1 MQDQDHM
8 IVISKF
14 KVNNET
20 LAQLRPSVT
29 TSFHCSESSTFV
41 PRNSTYLAGD
51 TREAN
56 LIMGNLEAN
65 LSKSIRFKNSNLL
78 CQLIS
83 ISSGDSVSST
93 DATTEKDFIDGF
105 SRVLDRRLSKQDRQ
119 LWINLGI
126 IIFNAQSSK
135 STNFKTQ
142 VTLLSSINRVAERLD
157 KWILPVVYK
166 AAFDLFKMAETPTS
180 TSTVK
185 DNLEEASRIINKS
198 LVLCLNDRTN
208 SLDKSR
214 KHGTYFFAA
223 LLLKVY
229 KKLGGNTAL
238 ASSLV
243 KVLEQQHRLKTLE
256 DPTWFPKAHVI
267 SVYYHASLVHVSAR
281 EYDKARN
288 KLQTALTLLNSC
300 PASEKLC
307 LRKNKQLILLYLIPL
322 EISFS
327 RKTPSGQ
334 LWEQFPDIAKVYQ
347 GLVNALMSGNF
358 KCFDDQMLQ
367 NRRFLIKNHLY
378 LLWSEV
384 RVLIYGRL
392 FRKVYEIRERS
403 NRIPTWDF
411 ANAWA
416 YSNHRES
423 AILPTA
429 LSTDEISDDN
439 KNKLDQT
446 ECYLTHAIYH
456 GFMKGYISRERRTI
470 VLSNREA
477 FPKVEKYIKGTEIII
492 NLD

>member
-1 MQDQDHM
+1 
-8 IVISKF
+8 
-14 KVNNET
+14 
-20 LAQLRPSVT
+20 
-29 TSFHCSESSTFV
+29 
-41 PRNSTYLAGD
+41 
-51 TREAN
+51 
-56 LIMGNLEAN
+56 MGNLEAN
-65 LSKSIRFKNSNLL
+65 LSKSIRFKNSKLL

-83 ISSGDSVSST
+83 IGSGDSVSST

-105 SRVLDRRLSKQDRQ
+105 SRVLDRRLSKQDQQ
-119 LWINLGI
+119 LWINLGV
-126 IIFNAQSSK
+126 IIFKAQLSK

-166 AAFDLFKMAETPTS
+166 AASELFRVAEKSAS

-185 DNLEEASRIINKS
+185 DSLEEASRVINKS

-214 KHGTYFFAA
+214 KHGTYYFAA

-229 KKLGGNTAL
+229 KKLGGNSAL
-238 ASSLV
+238 PCSLV
-243 KVLEQQHRLKTLE
+243 KVLEQQHRLRTLE

-267 SVYYHASLVHVSAR
+267 SVYYHASIVHVSAR
-281 EYDKARN
+281 EYDKAKN
-288 KLQTALTLLNSC
+288 KLRNALTLLNSC
-300 PASEKLC
+300 PASEQPS

-322 EISFS
+322 EILFS
-327 RKTPSGQ
+327 RRTPSDQ
-334 LWEQFPDIAKVYQ
+334 LWEHFPAIAKVYQ
-347 GLVNALMSGNF
+347 GLVHGLMNGDF
-358 KCFDDQMLQ
+358 KCFDDQLLQ
-367 NRRFLIKNHLY
+367 NRLFLIKNHLY

-384 RVLIYGRL
+384 RVLIYARL

-416 YSNHRES
+416 YSIDRES
-423 AILPTA
+423 AVLPTI
-429 LSTDEISDDN
+429 LSTDNVSDNFLD
-439 KNKLDQT
+439 KLNQT

-470 VLSNREA
+470 VLSNKEA
-477 FPKVEKYIKGTEIII
+477 FPKVEKYTKGTEIII
-492 NLD
+492 NLA